1 MNTGS
6 QYVDPFTGG
15 SRYVPGSGTSS
26 SAPEVNVQSF
36 NSTFSSSN
44 TLASPSYIPHS
55 RYLKLEQANLS
66 AIFEKLHELNAKQ
79 ESMYKIPEEKLEAI
93 QNLMSN
99 QVSEEF
105 RTSAISAL
113 KSFLDWP
120 NDTVFPA
127 LDIAR
132 LAVLHKE
139 INDQLCTEELLP
151 VIRRHIKS
159 DATSSNQMLTF
170 RLLANMFHHEKGEK
184 LCLDYRDEILK
195 SLLDLQS
202 LGNKNNQVCH
212 TLIIKIIIKNKRRI
226 YDSLNRMNN

>member
-1 MNTGS
+1 MIGYNEHAIILHYFFVS
-6 QYVDPFTGG
+6 K
-15 SRYVPGSGTSS
+15 
-26 SAPEVNVQSF
+26 
-36 NSTFSSSN
+36 TF
-44 TLASPSYIPHS
+44 I
-55 RYLKLEQANLS
+55 KLIA
-66 AIFEKLHELNAKQ
+66 EKLHELNDKQ
-79 ESMYKIPEEKLEAI
+79 ENIYKIPDEKLDAI
-93 QNLMSN
+93 EKLMSN
-99 QVSEEF
+99 QVSEEV

-139 INDQLCTEELLP
+139 VNDQLCTEGLLP
-151 VIRRHIKS
+151 IIRRHIKS

-170 RLLANMFHHEKGEK
+170 RLIANMFQHEKGEK
-184 LCLDYRDEILK
+184 LGLDHRDEILK

-212 TLIIKIIIKNKRRI
+212 SN
-226 YDSLNRMNN
+226 Y